1 MAKKKSLNS
10 YTLRVFLQV
19 KRKNIKLI
27 NGLQRYLKL
36 QCFCLNTKN
45 ESVHIKHYHGL
56 YKLFEHNFLAV
67 WQYMR
72 KILNNL
78 QWKDVIILKIMGFT
92 QNVMYNVILFL
103 VNRPP
108 LPCIH
113 TNVCINIKDKIL
125 YHVTRKVL

>member
-1 MAKKKSLNS
+1 MACRDIWSSN
-10 YTLRVFLQV
+10 VFASIQ
-19 KRKNIKLI
+19 
-27 NGLQRYLKL
+27 
-36 QCFCLNTKN
+36 KN

-78 QWKDVIILKIMGFT
+78 QRKYVIILKIMGFT
-92 QNVMYNVILFL
+92 QNAIYNVILFL
-103 VNRPP
+103 VSYDIWTNRPP

-113 TNVCINIKDKIL
+113 SNVCINIKYKIFVPCDAQSFVKTGNNIK
-125 YHVTRKVL
+125 YIFV